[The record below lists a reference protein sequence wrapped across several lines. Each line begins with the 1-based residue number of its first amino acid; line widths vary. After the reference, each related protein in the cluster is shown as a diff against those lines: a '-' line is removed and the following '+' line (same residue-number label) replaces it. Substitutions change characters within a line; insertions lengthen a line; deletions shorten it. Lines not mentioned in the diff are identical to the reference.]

1 MTAQN
6 GFSKQADELRKQGKF
21 NEACEMYARTFQ
33 EEPAKCDKWTAWG
46 YAYCLRK
53 SGAKK
58 ESLLLCREALQT
70 WPDFQILRNLYAWNL
85 FDDFSD
91 DKSSDAKQP
100 ANDRE
105 LIAKAELVLDNS
117 SPEDEKSPYVPT
129 VFRVLKSLKSKVPY
143 NANLILEW
151 LDKLDYNKLDETC
164 RSFDNGRGRSF
175 NIASRKEEYLSIKT
189 KALLRAGCFS
199 ECRDLS
205 EKALN
210 DLKSFNY
217 DNDVWFKSRIAY
229 CHHQEGN
236 LETSLQ
242 LYQEILQK
250 KPEWFIH
257 KEVAAVFLD
266 MNQPEK
272 ALKHCVSGCLGF
284 GDATKKVGLFL
295 LLAEILEKV
304 GNSELAAQ
312 HVKLVYAIRK
322 VNGWKVDAHLMSLQ
336 QKYGILETEDL
347 AVNGLLKT
355 LRREWEGLRFSE
367 NSKKYGRVK
376 SILPTGNA
384 GFIQQDNG
392 GTFFFRV
399 NDFKGSRSLLE
410 AGLEVSFYL
419 EDGFDRKKNKPTKVA
434 VNICSERVYEQKESN
449 VECAV

>member
-6 GFSKQADELRKQGKF
+6 GFSKQADDLRKQGKF

-33 EEPAKCDKWTAWG
+33 EESENCDRWTAWG

-58 ESLLLCREALQT
+58 EAQLLCREALQT
-70 WPDFQILRNLYAWNL
+70 WPDFQILRNLYAWTL

-91 DKSSDAKQP
+91 DKSSETKQP

-105 LIAKAELVLDNS
+105 FIAKAELVLENS
-117 SPEDEKSPYVPT
+117 SLKDEKSPYVPT

-151 LDKLDYNKLDETC
+151 LDKLDYDKLDETC
-164 RSFDNGRGRSF
+164 RSFNNDKGRSF

-189 KALLRAGCFS
+189 KALLRIGDFLQ
-199 ECRDLS
+199 CRELS
-205 EKALN
+205 EKALRE
-210 DLKSFNY
+210 LKSFNY
-217 DNDVWFKSRIAY
+217 SNDIWFKSRIAY
-229 CHHQEGN
+229 CYHQEDN
-236 LETSLQ
+236 LEVSLQ

-257 KEVAAVFLD
+257 KEVAAVFLEI
-266 MNQPEK
+266 NQLEK
-272 ALKHCVSGCLGF
+272 ALKHCVSGCLSF
-284 GDATKKVGLFL
+284 GDAPKKVGLFL
-295 LLAEILEKV
+295 LLADILDKS

-312 HVKLVYAIRK
+312 HVRLVYAIRK
-322 VNGWKVDAHLMSLQ
+322 SNGWKIDAHLMSLQ
-336 QKYGILETEDL
+336 QKYGISDAEDL
-347 AVNGLLKT
+347 SVNSLLKI
-355 LRREWEGLRFSE
+355 LRREWETLRFSE
-367 NSKKYGRVK
+367 NSKKHGRVK

-419 EDGFDRKKNKPTKVA
+419 EDGFDRKKNKATKVA
-434 VNICSERVYEQKESN
+434 VNICSERLLEQKESD
-449 VECAV
+449 VSCAV